1 MSTRTTIL
9 WMSILLLGCGCDRV
23 IAKVQGVDLG
33 IPDRAWAKDRPD
45 LTVGWCGE
53 ASIQMALGY
62 YGREVSQLEINQAGK
77 PANADLYAQD
87 IDPALKALGAK
98 YTAYENK
105 GGDVHGFIRWIRAE
119 LDQGRPVFCGLK
131 IYPDQHPNWSL
142 DHFVLVVGH
151 KPGALLVN
159 TQLDASGQIWIQE
172 SQLTSFEVG
181 YSFENV
187 HHLYLGRSIIGAR
200 TAPK

>member
-1 MSTRTTIL
+1 MRTTTHFL
-9 WMSILLLGCGCDRV
+9 LMSLLLLGSGCDRV
-23 IAKVQGVDLG
+23 IAKVQGVNLG

-53 ASIQMALGY
+53 ASIQMALGF
-62 YGREVSQLEINQAGK
+62 YGREVSQLDINKAGK
-77 PANADLYAQD
+77 PAHADLYAQD
-87 IDPALKALGAK
+87 IDPALEALGVP
-98 YTAYENK
+98 YTAYANK
-105 GGDVHGFIRWIRAE
+105 GGDVHGFVRWIRNE

-131 IYPDQHPNWSL
+131 IYPDQHPNWTL

-159 TQLDASGQIWIQE
+159 TQLDASGQIWIQD
-172 SQLTSFEVG
+172 SQLTSFDDG

-187 HHLYLGRSIIGAR
+187 HHLYFGRSIHG
-200 TAPK
+200 K